1 MAIEIE
7 EPTLFENILHYGLFV
22 GAIFQIICILAVIF
36 IPKSESEQDSE
47 EELKQGSN
55 SAKKESIKTQVLPVM
70 GQTDKVEDWSLIH
83 PSDSFSA
90 LGLVV

>member
-36 IPKSESEQDSE
+36 IPKSESEQDNE

-55 SAKKESIKTQVLPVM
+55 SASSNQSTRPKSKKEK
-70 GQTDKVEDWSLIH
+70 KKNR
-83 PSDSFSA
+83 
-90 LGLVV
+90 